1 MMKRIY
7 WITGSILVV
16 ILVVVLF
23 FVPGDQVASV
33 NGEKIREDD
42 LHELLVSQYGLEAL
56 DMLITDKIIELEMEK
71 ENIEVT
77 QKELE
82 EEMKS
87 YADSYGGE
95 EAFEEILTSN
105 GIDVSTIEKNI
116 EMYLAT
122 NKLLEPRIEITDD
135 EMIAYFEE
143 NKDSY
148 AQAEQ
153 VQASHILVEDE
164 TTAKEVLEK
173 LDTGE
178 DFSELAAEYSTDESN
193 SEIGGDLGLFG
204 RGEMVQEFEDAAFS
218 LGFGEISEP
227 VQTEYGYH
235 VIKVVDKIEAKEA
248 VYEDV
253 KEEIKTTLFDSEM
266 ETEYTA
272 WLDEKYEEYEI
283 EKFLEF

>member
-1 MMKRIY
+1 MKRIY

-23 FVPGDQVASV
+23 FVPRDQVASV
-33 NGEKIREDD
+33 NGEKISEKD
-42 LHELLVSQYGLEAL
+42 LHDLLVSQYGLDAL

-82 EEMKS
+82 EEMKAN
-87 YADSYGGE
+87 ADSYGGE
-95 EAFEEILTSN
+95 EAFEEILASS
-105 GIDVSTIEKNI
+105 GVDVSTIEKNI

-122 NKLLEPRIEITDD
+122 NKLLEPRIEITEE
-135 EMIAYFEE
+135 EMTAYFEE

-153 VQASHILVEDE
+153 VQASHILLEDE

-173 LDTGE
+173 LEAGE
-178 DFSELAAEYSTDESN
+178 DFGELAAEYSTDESN
-193 SEIGGDLGLFG
+193 SEIGGDLGFFS

-218 LGFGEISEP
+218 LGVGEISEP

-253 KEEIKTTLFDSEM
+253 KEEIKTTLFDSKM
-266 ETEYTA
+266 ETEYIA

>member
-1 MMKRIY
+1 MKRIY
-7 WITGSILVV
+7 WVTGSILAV

-33 NGEKIREDD
+33 NGEKISEKD
-42 LHELLVSQYGLEAL
+42 LHELLVSQYGLDAL
-56 DMLITDKIIELEMEK
+56 DVLITDKIIALEMEK

-82 EEMKS
+82 EEMKA

-95 EAFEEILTSN
+95 EAFEEILASS
-105 GIDVSTIEKNI
+105 GVDVSTIEKNI

-122 NKLLEPRIEITDD
+122 NKLLEPRIEITEE
-135 EMIAYFEE
+135 EMTAYFEE

-173 LDTGE
+173 LEAGE
-178 DFSELAAEYSTDESN
+178 DFGELAAEYSTDESN
-193 SEIGGDLGLFG
+193 SEIGGDLGFFS

-218 LGFGEISEP
+218 LGVGEISEP

-253 KEEIKTTLFDSEM
+253 KEEIKTTLFDSKM
-266 ETEYTA
+266 ETEYIA